1 MGTSCRAQQ
10 PERRVGPGA
19 AVAIVTIL
27 STNAIAADVPNVI
40 GTWAIS
46 NKGRSA
52 AGEGSVVQSAQI
64 ASLAVKVLRQDGQ
77 SFSGTVVGPKGKS
90 ERIVGSFRRDGMTF
104 VYSSE
109 KTAGTGKVQGNE
121 MELCRTDAGCA
132 LLILSK

>member
-10 PERRVGPGA
+10 PERRVGLGA

-27 STNAIAADVPNVI
+27 STNAIAADVPSVI

>member
-10 PERRVGPGA
+10 PERRVGLGA

-40 GTWAIS
+40 GTWAIL

-52 AGEGSVVQSAQI
+52 PSESSGVQSAQI

>member
-1 MGTSCRAQQ
+1 MEPNRRAQQ
-10 PERRVGPGA
+10 RKRGARAA

-46 NKGRSA
+46 DKGRSA
-52 AGEGSVVQSAQI
+52 TSENSGVQPAQI
-64 ASLAVKVLRQDGQ
+64 ASLAVKILRQDGQ

-90 ERIVGSFRRDGMTF
+90 ERIIGSFRRDSMTF
-104 VYSSE
+104 IYSSE

-121 MELCRTDAGCA
+121 MEICRTDAGCA
-132 LLILSK
+132 LLIRSK